1 MTSNPESSVIP
12 PDFPRVGR
20 PGAVGGAHPKVL
32 VRKVDGQLVTGPTE
46 DETQARY
53 ALCVDLE
60 AQLRTYC
67 DRKQRENPD
76 LDRIALLQK
85 IRAGVG
91 QKGWDLSEAELDWI
105 MKRLGLSAGAEL
117 RELVPWQVAPSW
129 MEEFLAKATSDAPLK
144 HGQMQ
149 TLLKGCSRVS
159 DQN

>member
-53 ALCVDLE
+53 ALCVDLQ
-60 AQLRTYC
+60 AQLRPYC

-159 DQN
+159 DQK

>member
-159 DQN
+159 DQK